1 MFRPSAAFT
10 KTKKGPSLCVRQ
22 ILRSRLYG
30 TAVSLLLS
38 SVGAAAAAFA
48 EAEAP
53 SSTKES
59 FGPPN
64 CISSWVVRTTTCL
77 DVKVGSSIT
86 TF

>member
-38 SVGAAAAAFA
+38 SVGAAAAFA

-64 CISSWVVRTTTCL
+64 CISS
-77 DVKVGSSIT
+77 
-86 TF
+86 